1 MMRKGIILLSAIM
14 LTISVI
20 AQEMYIF
27 NETQRPQL
35 TQAGAEHLASL
46 AFHCI
51 QTEYPNKLGH
61 VILDASQV
69 REPMDLHPAFYGCF
83 DWHSSVHGH
92 WMLVKLLK
100 LFPEM
105 ENAEAIGQAIDQNMS
120 AENILAEIDYMK
132 APLHSS
138 YERTYGWAWIFQ
150 LATELNTWDNP
161 QAKKWLSNLQPLV
174 DYLKGNLMNYLPKQT
189 YPIRT
194 GVHPNTAF
202 ALGFAL
208 DYAQLIGDMEFEE
221 LLVKRSKDYYL
232 EDKNYPAYLEPNG
245 TDFFSPSLL
254 EADLMH
260 RIMDAKEYNS
270 WMKNYLPQ
278 IPENILNPAIVSD
291 RNDLQLVHLD
301 GLNLSRAWC
310 MFGIAK
316 HLNDKNPQKKQML
329 DAAERH
335 LKDALPNI
343 ASGNYSGEHW
353 LASFA
358 VYALSRPE

>member
-1 MMRKGIILLSAIM
+1 MKKRIILLSAII

-27 NETQRPQL
+27 SENERPQL
-35 TQAGAEHLASL
+35 THAGAEHLASL

-61 VILDASQV
+61 VIADASQV
-69 REPMDLHPAFYGCF
+69 RTPYDLHPAFYGCF

-105 ENAEAIGQAIDQNMS
+105 ENAEAIKLAIDQNLS
-120 AENILAEIDYMK
+120 AQNILDEVEYFGSKLNM
-132 APLHSS
+132 SF
-138 YERTYGWAWIFQ
+138 ERTYGWAWIFQ
-150 LATELNTWDNP
+150 LANELHTWDNP
-161 QAKKWLSNLQPLV
+161 QAKIWLNNLQPLV
-174 DYLKGNLMNYLPKQT
+174 DHLRNSLITYLPKQT

-202 ALGFAL
+202 ALGFAF
-208 DYAQLIGDMEFEE
+208 DYADLVNDSEFKNILI
-221 LLVKRSKDYYL
+221 KRSKDYYFN
-232 EDKNYPAYLEPNG
+232 DKNYPAYLEPNG
-245 TDFFSPSLL
+245 TDFFSPALL
-254 EADLMH
+254 EADLMY
-260 RIMDAKEYNS
+260 RILDAKSYAD
-270 WMKNYLPQ
+270 WMKDFMP
-278 IPENILNPAIVSD
+278 IISENILNPAIVSD
-291 RNDLQLVHLD
+291 RADLQLVHLD

-310 MFGIAK
+310 MLGIAK
-316 HLNDKNPQKKQML
+316 HLGNNNPQKKQL
-329 DAAERH
+329 IEAAEKH

-343 ASGNYSGEHW
+343 ASGDYAGEHW

-358 VYALSRPE
+358 VYALSR

>member
-1 MMRKGIILLSAIM
+1 MKKIVIIFSFLSLYFVAG
-14 LTISVI
+14 
-20 AQEMYIF
+20 AQEMYVV
-27 NETQRPQL
+27 NNNNRPQL
-35 TQAGAEHLASL
+35 TQAGAAHLASL

-61 VILDASQV
+61 VILDSTQV
-69 REPMDLHPAFYGCF
+69 RTPTDLHPAFYGCF

-105 ENAEAIGQAIDQNMS
+105 ENAEAIRKAVNQNLS
-120 AENILAEIDYMK
+120 AQNILDEVAYLK
-132 APLHSS
+132 QPLHGSF
-138 YERTYGWAWIFQ
+138 ERTYGWAWIFQ
-150 LATELNTWDNP
+150 LANELKTWNDP
-161 QAKKWLSNLQPLV
+161 QAKQWLANLQPLV
-174 DYLKGNLMNYLPKQT
+174 DVLRESMMNYLPKQT

-202 ALGFAL
+202 ALGFAY
-208 DYAQLIGDMEFEE
+208 DYAKLMGDTAFEN
-221 LLVKRSKDYYL
+221 LLVERSKTYYL
-232 EDKNYPAYLEPNG
+232 KDKNYPAYLEPNG

-260 RIMDAKEYNS
+260 RILSKKEYAS
-270 WMKNYLPQ
+270 WLKSFLPQ
-278 IPENILNPAIVSD
+278 LPENIVNPAVVSD

-310 MFGIAK
+310 MLGIANNLADNNPQKQMFLKSAQK
-316 HLNDKNPQKKQML
+316 HLND
-329 DAAERH
+329 
-335 LKDALPNI
+335 ALPHI
-343 ASGNYSGEHW
+343 ASGDYAGEHW

-358 VYALSRPE
+358 VYALTQP

>member
-1 MMRKGIILLSAIM
+1 MKKSLVLFSLLLLSLNIM
-14 LTISVI
+14 
-20 AQEMYIF
+20 AQKMYVL
-27 NETQRPQL
+27 NENNRPQL
-35 TQAGAEHLASL
+35 TEDGAKHLSSL

-61 VILDASQV
+61 VIADASQV
-69 REPMDLHPAFYGCF
+69 RTPYDLHPAFYGCF

-105 ENAEAIGQAIDQNMS
+105 ENAEAIKLAIDQNLS
-120 AENILAEIDYMK
+120 AQNILDEVEYFGQTLNK
-132 APLHSS
+132 SF
-138 YERTYGWAWIFQ
+138 ERTYGWAWIFQ
-150 LATELNTWDNP
+150 LSNELHTWDNP
-161 QAKKWLSNLQPLV
+161 QAKIWLNNLQPLV
-174 DYLKGNLMNYLPKQT
+174 DHLRNSLITYLPKQT

-208 DYAQLIGDMEFEE
+208 DYAKLIGDKEFEKI
-221 LLVKRSKDYYL
+221 LAQRSLDYFFN
-232 EDKNYPAYLEPNG
+232 DKNYPAYLEPNG
-245 TDFFSPSLL
+245 TDFFSPALL

-260 RIMDAKEYNS
+260 RILDAKSYAD
-270 WMKNYLPQ
+270 WMKKFMPK
-278 IPENILNPAIVSD
+278 ISENILNPAIVSD

-310 MFGIAK
+310 MFGIAN
-316 HLNDKNPQKKQML
+316 HLAENNPQKQL
-329 DAAERH
+329 LLIAAEKH

-343 ASGNYSGEHW
+343 ASGDYAGEHW

-358 VYALSRPE
+358 VYALTRP

>member
-1 MMRKGIILLSAIM
+1 MDMKKEIIAFGILIM
-14 LTISVI
+14 SFNIW

-27 NETQRPQL
+27 TKNERPQL

-61 VILDASQV
+61 VIANSSEV
-69 REPMDLHPAFYGCF
+69 RTPYDLHPAFYGCF

-92 WMLVKLLK
+92 WMLIKLLK

-105 ENAEAIGQAIDQNMS
+105 ENAEAIKQAIDQNLS
-120 AENILAEIDYMK
+120 KQNILDEVDYFGQT
-132 APLHSS
+132 LNRSF
-138 YERTYGWAWIFQ
+138 ERTYGWAWIFQ
-150 LATELNTWDNP
+150 LAYELKTWDNP
-161 QAKKWLSNLQPLV
+161 QAEIWLSNLQPLHSH
-174 DYLKGNLMNYLPKQT
+174 LRNSLISYLPKQT

-208 DYAQLIGDMEFEE
+208 DYAKLTEDKAFEE
-221 LLVKRSKDYYL
+221 ILIQRSKDYYL
-232 EDKNYPAYLEPNG
+232 ADKNYPAYLEPNG

-260 RIMDAKEYNS
+260 RILEPKEYEN
-270 WMKNYLPQ
+270 WMENYLPQ
-278 IPENILNPAIVSD
+278 IPENILNPAVVSD

-310 MFGIAK
+310 MLGIAK
-316 HLNDKNPQKKQML
+316 HLEKNNPQKKQL
-329 DAAERH
+329 LEAAEKH

-343 ASGNYSGEHW
+343 ASGDYAGEHW

-358 VYALSRPE
+358 VYAMSR